1 MIVACNQLNKVD
13 CNGYKV
19 LDVGL
24 CTPGY
29 VWLVS
34 CDWQNAGLCEGKIL
48 SEILIANHRRGGDSS
63 EELRA
68 TVLQTLEFRKSDTR

>member
-1 MIVACNQLNKVD
+1 MCNQLIKVD
-13 CNGYKV
+13 YNVSKV

-29 VWLVS
+29 VCLVG
-34 CDWQNAGLCEGKIL
+34 CDWQNAGLFEGKIL
-48 SEILIANHRRGGDSS
+48 SEIVITNHRRGGDSS

-68 TVLQTLEFRKSDTR
+68 TVLQTLELRKSDTR